1 MQLRALIKTRRRKWA
16 MIVLGV
22 VVCAAAV
29 WLLLDVGHKPTD
41 EEKYQGMVRSQN
53 WGMRWYNLRT
63 RHKFPTPLDNA
74 LRNLQT
80 RSFENSYDQQK
91 ELLASG
97 YLVTLTVTNVRDD
110 PFKILDQIGS
120 RCYWRYYEE
129 SNALIITCRSND
141 TARIRA
147 VSEKQP

>member
-1 MQLRALIKTRRRKWA
+1 

-97 YLVTLTVTNVRDD
+97 YLVYLTATNSLSDILKVRKQLGKE
-110 PFKILDQIGS
+110 PLLAAV
-120 RCYWRYYEE
+120 WRSGEVV
-129 SNALIITCRSND
+129 ITCRSND
-141 TARIRA
+141 LPDIRA
-147 VSEKQP
+147 ALEKKP

>member
-1 MQLRALIKTRRRKWA
+1 MQLRALIKTRKRKWA

-97 YLVTLTVTNVRDD
+97 YLVSFRLTNDFPEIFDLVERPVTNCAVTLYVETNDL
-110 PFKILDQIGS
+110 FL
-120 RCYWRYYEE
+120 
-129 SNALIITCRSND
+129 ACRPKD
-141 TARIRA
+141 VARIRA
-147 VSEKQP
+147 LIEKKP